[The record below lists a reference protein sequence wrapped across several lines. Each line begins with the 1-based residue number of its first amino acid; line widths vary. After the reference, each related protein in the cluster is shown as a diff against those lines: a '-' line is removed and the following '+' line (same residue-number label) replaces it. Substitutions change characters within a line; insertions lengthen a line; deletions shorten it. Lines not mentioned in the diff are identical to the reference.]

1 MGPSGAG
8 QRLTTDMTNA
18 TYPVF
23 PDLSKIAFRKA
34 DESDHEGGGH
44 CAGLPGRSL
53 YGHWD
58 LVLAQ
63 HMGAFDYLVERA
75 TNGND
80 GWALTR
86 PVLFAAH
93 HVCEVAL
100 KTAWVAHSG
109 RAPKR
114 GHHLEPHW
122 TRLARDG
129 GLRHLDPMQFNEARA
144 FVDLMTEL
152 TPDGQTT
159 RYPMAGVDDL
169 GVTWCCLNS
178 SGLRDAVY
186 AFLARLE
193 PR

>member
-1 MGPSGAG
+1 M
-8 QRLTTDMTNA
+8 DMTTT
-18 TYPVF
+18 TYPAF
-23 PDLSKIAFRKA
+23 PDLSKIAFRNA

-44 CAGLPGRSL
+44 CAGLPDQSL
-53 YGHWD
+53 YEQWD

-63 HMGAFDYLVERA
+63 HMAAFDYLVDRA
-75 TNGND
+75 TNEDD

-109 RAPKR
+109 KPPKR

-122 TRLARDG
+122 TRLGRDG
-129 GLRHLDPMQFNEARA
+129 GLQHLEPAQINEARA
-144 FVDLMTEL
+144 FIALMTEL
-152 TPDGQTT
+152 SPDGQTT
-159 RYPMAGVDDL
+159 RYPMTGVDDL
-169 GVTWCCLNS
+169 GATWCCLNS
-178 SGLRDAVY
+178 RGLRDAVR